1 MGFIANELTDQ
12 SEVKIVLILGE
23 RLITERLASFD
34 ENLFAT
40 DLFVLFAKKDLSKKW
55 ILPLIPISDNSLSTM
70 LFSA

>member
-1 MGFIANELTDQ
+1 MGFANELTDQ

-23 RLITERLASFD
+23 RLIPERLASFD

>member
-1 MGFIANELTDQ
+1 MGFANELTDQ